1 MDKEN
6 REMRT
11 GDILVVDDDI
21 GCLQM
26 LSLFLESEGFD
37 VTATSDGAKAL
48 EILENNKF
56 KMIITDFNMPAMNGV
71 ELAIK
76 VRERHSGTPIVLLT
90 GSEISAV
97 IEEAVSAGISEIFCK
112 PLHLKRLT
120 TAIRSLLYPWQ
131 KNHTSHDLRQSR
143 GGSYC
148 TNFGMHVR

>member
-1 MDKEN
+1 MGKEN

-21 GCLQM
+21 GCLHM

-56 KMIITDFNMPAMNGV
+56 KMIISDFNMPAMNGV

-76 VRERHSGTPIVLLT
+76 VRERHSGTPVVLLT
-90 GSEISAV
+90 GSDIPDV
-97 IEEAVSAGISEIFCK
+97 IEEAAGAGISEIFCK
-112 PLHLKRLT
+112 PVHLKRLM
-120 TAIRSLLYPWQ
+120 TAIRSSLYPWQ
-131 KNHTSHDLRQSR
+131 NKSSDLYVRQR
-143 GGSYC
+143 TKRHPDPIVPNVG
-148 TNFGMHVR
+148 